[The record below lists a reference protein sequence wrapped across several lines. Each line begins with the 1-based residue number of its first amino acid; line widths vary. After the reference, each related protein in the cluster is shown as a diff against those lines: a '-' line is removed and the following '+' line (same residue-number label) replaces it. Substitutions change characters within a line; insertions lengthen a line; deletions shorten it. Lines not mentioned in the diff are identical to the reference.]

1 MKLLA
6 RPFLFFF
13 IVCLVTVSSCTP
25 QKRLQRLLTAHP
37 ELRAYEKQDSFEILR
52 TVYIDTT
59 LVPTTDN
66 YLVLTEID
74 TLLRDTCIQ
83 KANGKEQRAKVSSRV
98 KQLYNQKKCLEQP
111 LLFTD
116 TILYA
121 DKELELMLPVTV
133 VVTQEGNAFSISVQG
148 TGGRVLSNSKAVQV
162 TAILQE
168 DIIRYRKQGA
178 WYVGGSLIA
187 LLLLLG
193 TAYAVWK
200 IYSVRIKNLVA

>member
-1 MKLLA
+1 MKLFA

-25 QKRLQRLLTAHP
+25 QKRLQRLLTTHP
-37 ELRAYEKQDSFEILR
+37 ELRAYTKQDSFEILR

-59 LVPTTDN
+59 LVPITDN
-66 YLVLTEID
+66 YNTLVLVDSFFKI
-74 TLLRDTCIQ
+74 LDTCINHKPQ
-83 KANGKEQRAKVSSRV
+83 TTNKKHLA
-98 KQLYNQKKCLEQP
+98 QLFQQKKCIEQP

-121 DKELELMLPVTV
+121 DKDIEIQLPVTV
-133 VVTQEGNAFSISVQG
+133 LVTQDATGFNIRVQG
-148 TGGRVLSNSKAVQV
+148 TGGKVLSNSKTVQV
-162 TAILQE
+162 TEILQQ

-178 WYVGGSLIA
+178 WYVGGTLIA

-200 IYSVRIKNLVA
+200 IYSVRIKNLVN

>member
-25 QKRLQRLLTAHP
+25 QKRLQRLLTTHP
-37 ELRAYEKQDSFEILR
+37 ELRAYTKQDSFEILR

-59 LVPTTDN
+59 ITPLTDN

-74 TLLRDTCIQ
+74 TLLRDTCLANYKLQIT
-83 KANGKEQRAKVSSRV
+83 NGKLKNRV
-98 KQLYNQKKCLEQP
+98 KELFKQKKCLEQP

-121 DKELELMLPVTV
+121 DKELEFMLPVTV

-148 TGGRVLSNSKAVQV
+148 TGGRVLSNSKAVHV

-200 IYSVRIKNLVA
+200 VYSARIKNFVS

>member
-1 MKLLA
+1 
-6 RPFLFFF
+6 
-13 IVCLVTVSSCTP
+13 
-25 QKRLQRLLTAHP
+25 
-37 ELRAYEKQDSFEILR
+37 
-52 TVYIDTT
+52 
-59 LVPTTDN
+59 
-66 YLVLTEID
+66 
-74 TLLRDTCIQ
+74 
-83 KANGKEQRAKVSSRV
+83 
-98 KQLYNQKKCLEQP
+98 
-111 LLFTD
+111 
-116 TILYA
+116 
-121 DKELELMLPVTV
+121 

>member
-1 MKLLA
+1 MKLFS

-25 QKRLQRLLTAHP
+25 QKRLQRLLTTHP
-37 ELRAYEKQDSFEILR
+37 ELRAYTKQDSFTILK

-59 LVPTTDN
+59 LVPLTDN
-66 YLVLTEID
+66 FITEVQIDSFFNYID
-74 TLLRDTCIQ
+74 TCREGKSEKAKAKSKIQ
-83 KANGKEQRAKVSSRV
+83 ALFKA
-98 KQLYNQKKCLEQP
+98 KKCIEQP

-121 DKELELMLPVTV
+121 DKEIEIQLPVTV
-133 VVTQEGNAFSISVQG
+133 LLTQEGAAFNIKVQG
-148 TGGRVLSNSKAVQV
+148 TGGKVLSNSKAVQV

-178 WYVGGSLIA
+178 WYVGGTLIA

-200 IYSVRIKNLVA
+200 VYSVRIKNFVA

>member
-25 QKRLQRLLTAHP
+25 QKRLQRLLTTHP
-37 ELRAYEKQDSFEILR
+37 ELRAYTKQDSFEILR

-59 LVPTTDN
+59 ITPLTDN
-66 YLVLTEID
+66 YLVLTELD
-74 TLLRDTCIQ
+74 TLFVDTCAGKTQ
-83 KANGKEQRAKVSSRV
+83 DTRHKTKARVVQLFKE
-98 KQLYNQKKCLEQP
+98 KKCLEQP

-200 IYSVRIKNLVA
+200 IYSVRIKNFVA

>member
-6 RPFLFFF
+6 RPFLLFF

-25 QKRLQRLLTAHP
+25 QKRLQRLLTMHP
-37 ELRAYEKQDSFEILR
+37 ELRAYNTQDSFAILK

-59 LVPTTDN
+59 IAPEHDN
-66 YLVLTEID
+66 YNTLVQID
-74 TLLRDTCIQ
+74 SFIKLIDTCINRAPQ
-83 KANGKEQRAKVSSRV
+83 TANRKHIAQLFKE
-98 KQLYNQKKCLEQP
+98 KKCIERP
-111 LLFTD
+111 ILFTD

-121 DKELELMLPVTV
+121 DKEIEILLPVTV
-133 VVTQEGNAFSISVQG
+133 LLTQEATGFNIRVQG
-148 TGGRVLSNSKAVQV
+148 TGGKVLSNSKAVQV

-178 WYVGGSLIA
+178 WYVGSSLIA

-200 IYSVRIKNLVA
+200 IYSVRIENLVN

>member
-1 MKLLA
+1 MKLLG

-25 QKRLQRLLTAHP
+25 QKRLQRLLTTHQ
-37 ELRAYEKQDSFEILR
+37 ELRAYTKQDSFEILR

-59 LVPTTDN
+59 LVPVTDN
-66 YLVLTEID
+66 YNTLVLVDSFFKI
-74 TLLRDTCIQ
+74 LDTCINHKPQ
-83 KANGKEQRAKVSSRV
+83 TTNK
-98 KQLYNQKKCLEQP
+98 KQLHQLFKDKRCITNP

-116 TILYA
+116 TIIYA
-121 DKELELMLPVTV
+121 DKEIEILLPVTV
-133 VVTQEGNAFSISVQG
+133 VVTQEATGFNISVQG
-148 TGGRVLSNSKAVQV
+148 TGGRVLSNSKAVKV

-178 WYVGGSLIA
+178 WYVGGTLIA

-200 IYSVRIKNLVA
+200 IYSVRIKNLVN

>member
-1 MKLLA
+1 MKLFA

-37 ELRAYEKQDSFEILR
+37 ELRAYTKQDSFEILR

-59 LVPTTDN
+59 ITPLTDN

-74 TLLRDTCIQ
+74 TLLRDTCLANYKLQIT
-83 KANGKEQRAKVSSRV
+83 NGKLKNRV
-98 KQLYNQKKCLEQP
+98 KELFKQKKCLEQP

-121 DKELELMLPVTV
+121 DKEIEILLPVTV

-178 WYVGGSLIA
+178 WYVGGTLIA

-200 IYSVRIKNLVA
+200 VYSVRIKNFVA

>member
-25 QKRLQRLLTAHP
+25 QKRLQRLLTTHP
-37 ELRAYEKQDSFEILR
+37 ELRAYTTQDSFTILK
-52 TVYIDTT
+52 TIYIDTT
-59 LVPTTDN
+59 LVPLQDN
-66 YLVLTEID
+66 YN
-74 TLLRDTCIQ
+74 TLIQLDSFIVMLDTCINRKPQ
-83 KANGKEQRAKVSSRV
+83 TANRKHIA
-98 KQLYNQKKCLEQP
+98 QLFKQKKCIEQP

-121 DKELELMLPVTV
+121 DKEIEIQLPVTV
-133 VVTQEGNAFSISVQG
+133 LLTQDATGFNIRVQG

-162 TAILQE
+162 TKILQE

-200 IYSVRIKNLVA
+200 IYSARIKNFVA

>member
-6 RPFLFFF
+6 RPFFFFF

-25 QKRLQRLLTAHP
+25 QKRLQRLLTMHP
-37 ELRAYEKQDSFEILR
+37 ELRAYNKQDSFEILK

-59 LVPTTDN
+59 IAPEQDN
-66 YLVLTEID
+66 YNTLVLVDSFIQII
-74 TLLRDTCIQ
+74 DTCINRQ
-83 KANGKEQRAKVSSRV
+83 PRTANREQLKRLFKE
-98 KQLYNQKKCLEQP
+98 KKCIEQP

-116 TILYA
+116 TLTYA
-121 DKELELMLPVTV
+121 DKEIEILLPVTV
-133 VVTQEGNAFSISVQG
+133 LLTQEANGFNIRVQG

-162 TAILQE
+162 TAITKD

-200 IYSVRIKNLVA
+200 IYTARLKNLIPNT

>member
-1 MKLLA
+1 MKLFA

-25 QKRLQRLLTAHP
+25 QKRLQRLLTTHP

-59 LVPTTDN
+59 ITPLTDN

-74 TLLRDTCIQ
+74 TLLLDTCLANYKLQIT
-83 KANGKEQRAKVSSRV
+83 NGKLKNRV
-98 KQLYNQKKCLEQP
+98 KELFKQKKCLEQP

-121 DKELELMLPVTV
+121 DKEIEILLPVTV

-200 IYSVRIKNLVA
+200 IYSVRIKNFVA